1 MSGSYFIKN
10 FATRI
15 SPNVLELYAK
25 LFLSF
30 SSIYPLCVSALVEL
44 PCLGDCSGLLRFAQA
59 LQTSTHFCL
68 SVHYSLLLMCRKRW
82 DITCSH
88 QHSSKHRE
96 EVES

>member
-10 FATRI
+10 VVTRI
-15 SPNVLELYAK
+15 SQNVLELYAK
-25 LFLSF
+25 RFLSF
-30 SSIYPLCVSALVEL
+30 SYVYPLCISALAEL
-44 PCLGDCSGLLRFAQA
+44 ASLGDYSGLLRFSQA

-68 SVHYSLLLMCRKRW
+68 PVHYSLLLMCRKRW

-96 EVES
+96 EAES